1 MRISLIGLICIATLG
16 GMTSGCSTVDIRE
29 GAAPG
34 VRVPE
39 RGIRLNTVV
48 ILDESLQK
56 WDGKVFDPP
65 WSKIFRFS
73 SEEKRKYGKIAVE
86 ATNSRRTETGTLE
99 AWATLRNR
107 TSFPLQI
114 EARTHFFD
122 KTRAPLE
129 GPTAW
134 QRVHLAPKSV
144 ASYKERSTR
153 VEGIGYYYI
162 EVREGR

>member
-1 MRISLIGLICIATLG
+1 MRISLIALICIATLVG
-16 GMTSGCSTVDIRE
+16 LTSGCTTVDIRE

-39 RGIRLNTVV
+39 RGIRLNSVV
-48 ILDESLQK
+48 IIDESLQN
-56 WDGKVFDPP
+56 WDGKA
-65 WSKIFRFS
+65 KG
-73 SEEKRKYGKIAVE
+73 KYGKIAVE

-107 TSFPLQI
+107 TSHPLQL
-114 EARTHFFD
+114 EARTHFLD
-122 KTRAPLE
+122 KTQAPLE

-134 QRVHLAPKSV
+134 QRVHLPAKSL
-144 ASYKERSTR
+144 ASYKECSTL